1 MHSYPPKMSSL
12 YQSVPHD
19 EEGSLTEDKEGVRTR
34 RVRGVLSEVIERGR
48 THWTWIAHAVLLSAS
63 LTMFTLS
70 LCSRGTKVD
79 DLTFTKKYSSWS
91 PAAPAVRYET
101 VKFNL
106 TPVVDSP
113 YVGYGEEV
121 DKAWDYIAND
131 VGDQMISEEEALRMG
146 SPLNSL
152 KVKDPKTGKEGYR
165 VGVEVF
171 HQLHCLNLLR
181 QGLYK
186 NYYKDLHGDVGDAS
200 GKALHGHLGEFLCV
214 ALLRSASAIL
224 FDLSVRSYSNHW
236 DMATTTD
243 HCIEALRLNL
253 MCQSDIGIFTFR
265 LFPEYGLADDDWWPD
280 FSTKHTCRNFEDIR
294 KWGRDNTVSWDH
306 NA

>member
-1 MHSYPPKMSSL
+1 MHGYPPKMSNL

-19 EEGSLTEDKEGVRTR
+19 EEGSLTGDKEGVRTR

-63 LTMFTLS
+63 LTMLTLS
-70 LCSRGTKVD
+70 LCSRGAKVD

-200 GKALHGHLGEFLCV
+200 GKALHGHL
-214 ALLRSASAIL
+214 
-224 FDLSVRSYSNHW
+224 
-236 DMATTTD
+236 D

>member
-1 MHSYPPKMSSL
+1 MHGYPPKMSNL

-19 EEGSLTEDKEGVRTR
+19 EEGSLTGDKEGVRTR

-63 LTMFTLS
+63 LTMLTLS
-70 LCSRGTKVD
+70 LCSRGAKVD

-152 KVKDPKTGKEGYR
+152 K
-165 VGVEVF
+165 
-171 HQLHCLNLLR
+171 
-181 QGLYK
+181 

-200 GKALHGHLGEFLCV
+200 GKALHGHL
-214 ALLRSASAIL
+214 
-224 FDLSVRSYSNHW
+224 
-236 DMATTTD
+236 D